1 MLPPGAICLAFREMG
16 LIAALCKSGCWG
28 GADWGGA
35 DSAEAGCWIP
45 AARAAAGVALPW
57 ADSAEAGGWI
67 PSLRGGWVLL
77 RIAADMV
84 LAIEGGGPGGAKANL
99 TSSKFEPKT
108 ATE

>member
-1 MLPPGAICLAFREMG
+1 MLPPAAILLAIREMG

-35 DSAEAGCWIP
+35 DSAEAG
-45 AARAAAGVALPW
+45 
-57 ADSAEAGGWI
+57 GWI
-67 PSLRGGWVLL
+67 PSLRAGWVLL

>member
-1 MLPPGAICLAFREMG
+1 MIEALAKSIPGCWGGAD
-16 LIAALCKSGCWG
+16 WG

-35 DSAEAGCWIP
+35 DSAEAGGWIP
-45 AARAAAGVALPW
+45 NLPDW
-57 ADSAEAGGWI
+57 GGADSAEAGGWI